1 MPFGNKKL
9 ALFRTVREQL
19 RCSIHKKYIGYQT
32 HLLKTFFLNVSGHG
46 SHISPVT
53 HRCILIY
60 GEQVSLLNDIFQE
73 WRKIRKN
80 LLARFWLL
88 TIRMLVLYTERTDD
102 D

>member
-1 MPFGNKKL
+1 MQHTQKIYRLSDTSFKNF
-9 ALFRTVREQL
+9 LFKCFWSRF
-19 RCSIHKKYIGYQT
+19 T
-32 HLLKTFFLNVSGHG
+32 HF
-46 SHISPVT
+46 PVT

-60 GEQVSLLNDIFQE
+60 GEQVSLLNDTFQE